1 MKTKKIIGISGVARS
16 GKNLFAD
23 IASQI
28 LLEKY
33 KLTSKSFALA
43 YYLKKDCEEFVKE
56 KLGLNV
62 WSEVTSEKDIFRP
75 LLVWYAGVKRKQSKG
90 RHWVEMLEN
99 DIKSCES
106 DVKFVTD
113 VRFSVYDKDETYWLK
128 NEMSGKLIHIS
139 KYSMLGMNTNRFS
152 EPQKIKKYTDP
163 ANDQEMIN
171 DPAVKRC
178 SDYQLEW
185 EDVGSKY
192 NGSYA
197 SMLND
202 VYLRNEVSAALSTI
216 IDG

>member
-1 MKTKKIIGISGVARS
+1 VTRS

-28 LLEKY
+28 LLDKY

-43 YYLKKDCEEFVKE
+43 YYVKKDCEEFVKE

-75 LLVWYAGVKRKQSKG
+75 LLVWYSGVKRKQSEG
-90 RHWVEMLEN
+90 RHWVEMLDN
-99 DIKSCES
+99 DMKSCES
-106 DVKFVTD
+106 DVKFITD

-152 EPQKIKKYTDP
+152 EPQKVKKYTDP

-171 DPAVKRC
+171 DPVVKRC